1 MIPHISKY
9 MRLLVLLVLCL
20 AGCLKVQTPV
30 PRAVQ
35 GNLDLRAASLR
46 SEEIPLEGE
55 WAFYP
60 GVFLTDNFPPTA
72 DYLKVAA
79 VWNGQIV
86 GGSSHPG
93 FGAGTY
99 RLRIQV
105 PEDRPVMAL
114 KMLTCS
120 SACRIIL
127 QTAGES
133 AEVYRSGIPGMNAAE
148 ETPDYRPG
156 VFRLPDLGAS
166 ADIIIH
172 ISNFHHNRGGLWRN
186 PVLGSEARLIRARSA
201 ALYWDFF
208 LSGALLI
215 MGAYHT
221 GLAFLRKGNLSSLW
235 LGLFCAMM
243 ALRTGLTGE
252 MSIIE
257 VFPEL
262 PWIWR
267 LKLEY
272 MNFNLGLAAFLAYCG
287 AVFPAHFP
295 LWLKRTAVGGA
306 LLLALVPLAAE
317 PVIFTQ
323 SLLHAQIWL
332 VASMIAMLY
341 AVLRAAKAQFT
352 DSRLFMTGFV
362 FMFLAAV
369 NDLLYS
375 RNLSPIS
382 YVTPHGLLVFI
393 IFQGFGLARRFA
405 NAMSEV
411 ERLNDRLE
419 TRVIERTRDMEIEK
433 ERALEAS
440 QAKSQ
445 FLSVMAH
452 EVRTPLN
459 VVLGNVH
466 LLLEED
472 LPPEHRRVLES
483 VQSSSQSLALLLN
496 EVLDL
501 ARIEAGKMLV
511 QNSPLALHEQLE
523 EIVSAFRA
531 RAAELGNKVNLNIGP
546 GVPPLILGDRIKL
559 GQILTNLLS
568 NAIKFTRA
576 GTIELSVEQISP
588 DNSQLRFTVSDTGI
602 GIAPERLEA
611 IFEKFTQENASVSSR
626 YGGTGLGLAIV
637 QGLTGLLGGT
647 IRAES
652 VPRQGS
658 RFIVELPYQISDALP
673 EQSIVRPMA
682 GSLKGLR
689 VLAAEDNPESMA
701 LLRRLLARWDAEI
714 VEAHDGAEAVK
725 LSGEA
730 EFDVILMDL
739 NMPVMDGLEAARRIT
754 ERERA
759 AGRPPTRII
768 AFTAAAVAEIRE
780 RAYASGILEFLTKP
794 VQPLELNAA
803 LARSRT
809 PEPSV

>member
-1 MIPHISKY
+1 
-9 MRLLVLLVLCL
+9 MRPLAAIVLLSF
-20 AGCLKVQTPV
+20 AGCLKAQAPA

-35 GNLDLRAASLR
+35 GSLDLREVSLF
-46 SEEIPLEGE
+46 SEETALEGE

-60 GVFLTDNFPPTA
+60 GVFLTKNFPPA
-72 DYLKVAA
+72 SDYLKVAA
-79 VWNGQIV
+79 VWNGQTAK
-86 GGSSHPG
+86 GSSLPG

-99 RLRIQV
+99 RLRLLLPAQ
-105 PEDRPVMAL
+105 RPPLAL

-120 SACRIIL
+120 SACRVFYSS
-127 QTAGES
+127 GS
-133 AEVYRSGIPGMNAAE
+133 PVEVYRAGTPGMHASDE
-148 ETPDYRPG
+148 IPDYRPG
-156 VFRLPDLGAS
+156 VVRLPDAGETV
-166 ADIIIH
+166 DVVVH

-186 PVLGSEARLIRARSA
+186 PVIGSEEKLMRSRST

-208 LSGALLI
+208 LGGALLI

-221 GLAFLRKGNLSSLW
+221 GLSFLRRGNLSSLW
-235 LGLFCAMM
+235 LGSFCGMM

-257 VFPEL
+257 VFPQL
-262 PWIWR
+262 PWVWR
-267 LKLEY
+267 LKFEY

-295 LWLKRTAVGGA
+295 VWLKRGAIAGA
-306 LLLALVPLAAE
+306 LLLALVPLAAG
-317 PVIFTQ
+317 PAVFTQ

-332 VASMIAMLY
+332 VLSMIAMFY
-341 AVLRAAKAQFT
+341 AVFRAAREQFT
-352 DSRLFMTGFV
+352 DSRLFMTGFL
-362 FMFLAAV
+362 FMFLAAL

-382 YVTPHGLLVFI
+382 YITPHGLLVFI
-393 IFQGFGLARRFA
+393 VFQGFGLARRFA

-419 TRVIERTRDMEIEK
+419 ARVIERTRDMEIEK

-466 LLLEED
+466 LLLDED

-483 VQSSSQSLALLLN
+483 VQSSSQSLSLLLN

-531 RAAELGNKVNLNIGP
+531 RAAERGNQVNLNIRP
-546 GVPPLILGDRIKL
+546 GVPKIISGDRIKL

-576 GTIELSVEQISP
+576 GTIELTVEPAPGKQTH
-588 DNSQLRFTVSDTGI
+588 LRFTVSDSGI
-602 GIAPERLEA
+602 GIAADRLEM
-611 IFEKFTQENASVSSR
+611 IFEKFTQENASVSST

-637 QGLTGLLGGT
+637 QGLISLLGGT

-652 VPRQGS
+652 LPGQGS
-658 RFIVELPYQISDALP
+658 RFIAELPYQVSDGLP
-673 EQSIVRPMA
+673 EPSAARPMT

-701 LLRRLLARWDAEI
+701 LLKRLLSRWDAEV
-714 VEAHDGAEAVK
+714 VEARDGAEAVK
-725 LSGEA
+725 LSENA
-730 EFDVILMDL
+730 EFDAILMDL

-754 ERERA
+754 ERERSL
-759 AGRPPTRII
+759 GRPVPRII
-768 AFTAAAVAEIRE
+768 AFTAAAVPEIRD
-780 RAYASGILEFLTKP
+780 RARASGILEFLSKP
-794 VQPLELNAA
+794 VQPLELNSA
-803 LARSRT
+803 LARNQR
-809 PEPSV
+809 PEARV